1 MPLSVSHKIER
12 VAVIGAG
19 LMGHGI
25 ALEFA
30 VAGHRVTITDASPG
44 ALEQGLANMRKA
56 AQTLADLEL
65 APRDACASA
74 LQRVAAHASL
84 AEAVAGADLVIE
96 AVSEDLPLK
105 QRVFAELDRACG
117 AEVVLASNSSTFMPS
132 ALAAGVCHPE
142 RVLVAHYFNP
152 PHLLPVVEIVP
163 HPGTG
168 PGVVARVRGM
178 YEALGKRPVVLQRE
192 VAGFVANR
200 LQQALLRE
208 AVALVEAGVAS
219 AADVDAVVSGSF
231 GRRLAVAGPFE
242 VSDLAGLDVI
252 AAIARELWPELAAGG
267 VADLLAAPAAA
278 GHYGAKTGRGFSD
291 WPPQRVAASRQR
303 IAAAL
308 AAIAALPDPPK
319 GQPRS

>member
-1 MPLSVSHKIER
+1 MDGTAGVVTSQR

-30 VAGHRVTITDASPG
+30 VAGRQVTITDASAA
-44 ALEQGLANMRKA
+44 ALEQGLANMRHGA
-56 AQTLADLEL
+56 ETLAALGL
-65 APRDACASA
+65 APRAACDTA
-74 LQRVAAHASL
+74 LQRITARATL
-84 AEAVAGADLVIE
+84 QEAVAGADLVIE

-105 QRVFAELDRACG
+105 QRIFAELDRTCDAG
-117 AEVVLASNSSTFMPS
+117 VVLASNTSTFMPS
-132 ALAAGVCHPE
+132 ALAGGTVHPH
-142 RVLVAHYFNP
+142 RILVAHYFNP

-163 HPGTG
+163 HAGTD
-168 PGVVARVRGM
+168 PGVVARVQAL
-178 YEALGKRPVVLQRE
+178 YTDLGKRPVVLQRE
-192 VAGFVANR
+192 VAGFIANR

-219 AADVDAVVSGSF
+219 AGDVDAVVSGSF

-267 VADLLAAPAAA
+267 AVAELLAGPAAA
-278 GHYGAKTGRGFSD
+278 GNYGAKSGRGFGD
-291 WPPQRVAASRQR
+291 WDAVRLAASQQR
-303 IAAAL
+303 MAHAL
-308 AAIAALPDPPK
+308 AAIAALP
-319 GQPRS
+319 RAR

>member
-1 MPLSVSHKIER
+1 MTTRNSAAAIER

-30 VAGHRVTITDASPG
+30 VAGRRVAITDASAA
-44 ALEQGLANMRKA
+44 ALEQGLANMRRGA
-56 AQTLADLEL
+56 DTLAGLGL
-65 APRDACASA
+65 APRAACASA
-74 LQRVAAHASL
+74 MQQVTAHASL

-105 QRVFAELDRACG
+105 RRVFAELDRACG
-117 AEVVLASNSSTFMPS
+117 AEVVLASNTSTFMPS
-132 ALAAGVCHPE
+132 ALAAGARHPE
-142 RVLVAHYFNP
+142 RILVAHYFNP

-163 HPGTG
+163 HLGTAA
-168 PGVVARVRGM
+168 GVVTRVRTL

-192 VAGFVANR
+192 IAGFIANR

-208 AVALVEAGVAS
+208 AVALVEGGVAG

-252 AAIARELWPELAAGG
+252 AAIARELWPDLAAGG
-267 VADLLAAPAAA
+267 VADLLADPAAA
-278 GHYGAKTGRGFSD
+278 GDYGAKTGRGFGD
-291 WPPQRVAASRQR
+291 WPPERVDAARQR
-303 IAAAL
+303 IATAL
-308 AAIAALPDPPK
+308 AAIAAFPATAE
-319 GQPRS
+319 

>member
-1 MPLSVSHKIER
+1 MDGTAGVVTSQR

-30 VAGHRVTITDASPG
+30 VAGRQVTITDASAA
-44 ALEQGLANMRKA
+44 ALEQGLANMRHGA
-56 AQTLADLEL
+56 ETLAALGL
-65 APRDACASA
+65 APRAACDTA
-74 LQRVAAHASL
+74 LQRITARATL
-84 AEAVAGADLVIE
+84 QEAVAGADLVIE

-105 QRVFAELDRACG
+105 QRIFAELDRTCDAG
-117 AEVVLASNSSTFMPS
+117 VVLASNTSTFMPS
-132 ALAAGVCHPE
+132 ALAGGTVHPQ
-142 RVLVAHYFNP
+142 RILVAHYFNP

-163 HPGTG
+163 HAGTD
-168 PGVVARVRGM
+168 PGVVARVQ
-178 YEALGKRPVVLQRE
+178 ELFTDVGKRPVVLQRE
-192 VAGFVANR
+192 VAGFIANR

-219 AADVDAVVSGSF
+219 AGDVDAVVSGSF

-267 VADLLAAPAAA
+267 AVAELLAGPAAA
-278 GHYGAKTGRGFSD
+278 GNYGAKSGRGFGD
-291 WPPQRVAASRQR
+291 WDAVRLAASQQR
-303 IAAAL
+303 MAHAL
-308 AAIAALPDPPK
+308 AAIAALP
-319 GQPRS
+319 RAR

>member
-1 MPLSVSHKIER
+1 MTTRNSAAAIEW

-30 VAGHRVTITDASPG
+30 VAGRRVAITDASAA
-44 ALEQGLANMRKA
+44 ALELGLANMRRGA
-56 AQTLADLEL
+56 GTLADLGL
-65 APRDACASA
+65 AARADCASA
-74 LQRVAAHASL
+74 MQRVAAHASL

-105 QRVFAELDRACG
+105 RRVFAELDRACG
-117 AEVVLASNSSTFMPS
+117 AEVVLASNTSTFMPS
-132 ALAAGVCHPE
+132 ALATGARHPE
-142 RVLVAHYFNP
+142 RILVAHYFNP

-163 HPGTG
+163 HLGTAA
-168 PGVVARVRGM
+168 GVVARVRM
-178 YEALGKRPVVLQRE
+178 LYEALGKRPVVLQRE
-192 VAGFVANR
+192 IAGFIANR

-208 AVALVEAGVAS
+208 AVALVEGGVAG

-252 AAIARELWPELAAGG
+252 AAIARELWPDLAAGG
-267 VADLLAAPAAA
+267 VADLLADPAAA
-278 GHYGAKTGRGFSD
+278 GDYGAKTGRGFGD
-291 WPPQRVAASRQR
+291 WPPERVHAARQR
-303 IAAAL
+303 IATAL
-308 AAIAALPDPPK
+308 AAIAAFPATAE
-319 GQPRS
+319 